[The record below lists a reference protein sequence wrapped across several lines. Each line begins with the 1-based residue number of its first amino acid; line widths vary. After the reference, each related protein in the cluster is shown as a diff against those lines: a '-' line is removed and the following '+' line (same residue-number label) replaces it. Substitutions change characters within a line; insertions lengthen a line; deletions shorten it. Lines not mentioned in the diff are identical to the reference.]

1 MFISLHARPPSL
13 APSPFGRVGLAHY
26 LTMGWGHGWVGG
38 PGIKEGSE
46 SWTTVGRCP
55 SAHRVAEHSAPPP
68 EPGGPA
74 QHAFRILQGGQ
85 VSREGPR
92 GRREGLTR
100 EVDNRVGGMGGQG
113 RLAALQAQN
122 HKLGRLRGTERRRPQ
137 AQGDTVGTTDR
148 WGDGAGGW
156 AAVCRACCSQTV
168 HPEGVF
174 SGRVSQDHVWVIEHV
189 QSVQG
194 QGVNLEFVQWEL
206 VVRVE
211 ADVTDPSQRAG
222 QFFREARRGLSCHC
236 VWGVGYRQKA
246 QLDLGSL
253 HPCSPSQCSGHTR
266 GAHLS
271 SLSPKGHLQCLGSFL
286 VVTTGGNAT
295 GIGWVEARDAAQHPI
310 VDRMVLTWMLGCQG
324 QEALG

>member
-236 VWGVGYRQKA
+236 EDDVGDAAVAGVA
-246 QLDLGSL
+246 QLLCVRQAPRAAREAHHGRLGIVERRARAVQTAGADGIL
-253 HPCSPSQCSGHTR
+253 HHVELLQLMGQSIGLPGC
-266 GAHLS
+266 HL
-271 SLSPKGHLQCLGSFL
+271 LL
-286 VVTTGGNAT
+286 
-295 GIGWVEARDAAQHPI
+295 I
-310 VDRMVLTWMLGCQG
+310 V
-324 QEALG
+324 